1 MMPRA
6 AVTTAEIAR
15 PAGPFSPAIVS
26 DGVLY
31 VSGQVA
37 QDPATGA
44 LVGDDA
50 AAQAEQV
57 LRNAA
62 AILRAAGKDLSHVVR
77 VGVFLTD
84 IADFQSVNAVYARH
98 FEAPYPARTTVAVSA
113 LPLGARVEMEFIA
126 R

>member
-1 MMPRA
+1 MPRA